1 MKCLGVFD
9 CVVIVRYD
17 NVFVIVVGLCWLV
30 VVLLLYKGDVVIKLF
45 VGVIVGGML
54 VCVVILGDGIVL
66 VDIVL
71 IVFGIVLFLYGLFR
85 LFYYFNFVM

>member
-54 VCVVILGDGIVL
+54 VYVVILGDGIVL